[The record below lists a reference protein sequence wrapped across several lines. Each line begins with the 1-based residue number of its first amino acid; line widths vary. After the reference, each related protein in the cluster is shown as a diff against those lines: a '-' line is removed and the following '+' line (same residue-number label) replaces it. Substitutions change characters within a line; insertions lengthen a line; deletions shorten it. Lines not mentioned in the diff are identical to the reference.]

1 MWRCGGGRGGPAG
14 LTGCAS
20 RWLCASRSCSGPR
33 PGVVRR
39 WAWRSA
45 PPCRCRRPIWPGR
58 SPAGRGACCSPR
70 RPSAAPSC
78 GGGGGSSPGCATASP
93 CSRSRHW
100 RDGYGGDRARSEDRE
115 SPGDRRAPGGRVR
128 QGGEPLQVGGPG
140 AQGRP
145 RSEREKHHG
154 RDDARGRMRLL
165 AVHQDRRRGCRCSDG
180 GLARVGGRWLSRD
193 ASHGGAARRR
203 GQPPGRGRMSERL
216 LKGIGVSAGIAVGP
230 AVVVRWTLPEVPHR
244 VVPRSQ
250 VEKEVRRLRA
260 AVKDV
265 KRHIAELKAKAE
277 DRAGVDEA
285 RIFDAHLLM
294 LEDKE
299 FLASVAALI
308 RENHLTAE
316 KAFEFKVLEV
326 RDAWA
331 ATGSPRL
338 KDRLADLSG
347 VAIRVIEHLMHR
359 GSDELWEAITQPSVV
374 VARELGPGLTVQLDR
389 EHVVGL
395 VSEEGTRTSH
405 AAILAHS
412 IGIPA
417 VFGVAGAM
425 QRIEPGTT
433 VVMDGTRGTVLLNPT
448 APEIAEAKARERRRR
463 VGEAFAGEP
472 VVIRTYDL
480 GGDKLPGPFR
490 VQAEG
495 NPQLGWRAIRVCLD
509 RPEIFRTQI
518 RAALRA
524 AAHADIQLMIP
535 LVTRL
540 DEIDRTREMVSEEA
554 TNLKREGVEAAA
566 TVPVGVMVETPAAAV
581 MADRLAAVSDF
592 LSVGTNDLTQYTLVV
607 DRGNARLADRF
618 NAHDP
623 SVVRLLKMVVD
634 AARPAGTPARRSG
647 RAAAEPLPA
656 FLLLGLGYDTLSV
669 APPKLT
675 IVKWMVR
682 QGSVGRARVAAG

>member
-1 MWRCGGGRGGPAG
+1 
-14 LTGCAS
+14 
-20 RWLCASRSCSGPR
+20 
-33 PGVVRR
+33 
-39 WAWRSA
+39 
-45 PPCRCRRPIWPGR
+45 
-58 SPAGRGACCSPR
+58 
-70 RPSAAPSC
+70 
-78 GGGGGSSPGCATASP
+78 
-93 CSRSRHW
+93 
-100 RDGYGGDRARSEDRE
+100 
-115 SPGDRRAPGGRVR
+115 
-128 QGGEPLQVGGPG
+128 
-140 AQGRP
+140 
-145 RSEREKHHG
+145 
-154 RDDARGRMRLL
+154 
-165 AVHQDRRRGCRCSDG
+165 
-180 GLARVGGRWLSRD
+180 
-193 ASHGGAARRR
+193 
-203 GQPPGRGRMSERL
+203 MSERL

-299 FLASVAALI
+299 FLSSVAELI

-316 KAFEFKVLEV
+316 KAFEFKALEM
-326 RDAWA
+326 RDTWM

-347 VAIRVIEHLMHR
+347 VVIRVIEHLMHR
-359 GSDELWEAITQPSVV
+359 GVDELWEGITQPSVV
-374 VARELGPGLTVQLDR
+374 VAKELGPGLTVQLDR

-425 QRIEPGTT
+425 QRIEPGTM
-433 VVMDGTRGTVLLNPT
+433 VVMDGTRGIVLLNPT

-463 VGEAFAGEP
+463 ELASQLEEVVEQPAVTTDGVRIVLRGNVDLPDEIRPAQEHRAEGVGLLRTEFLITSHTTLPTEDEQADYFRRVGVAFAGHP

-509 RPEIFRTQI
+509 RPEIFRTQL

-524 AAHADIQLMIP
+524 AAHADIQVMIP
-535 LVTRL
+535 LVTLL
-540 DEIDRTREMVSEEA
+540 DEVDRTRAMVSEEA
-554 TNLKREGVEAAA
+554 ANLTREGVEAAPS
-566 TVPVGVMVETPAAAV
+566 VPVGVMVETPAAAV

-592 LSVGTNDLTQYTLVV
+592 LSVGTNDLTQYTLAV

-618 NAHDP
+618 NPHDP
-623 SVVRLLKMVVD
+623 SVLRLLKLVAD
-634 AARPAGTPARRSG
+634 AARAAGKPASVCGEMAS
-647 RAAAEPLPA
+647 EPLLA
-656 FLLLGLGYDTLSV
+656 FLLIGLGYETLSV
-669 APPKLT
+669 APPALPL
-675 IVKWMVR
+675 VKWTVR
-682 QGSVGRARVAAG
+682 QVGAACARAAAEQALAARTAAAVLDLARKALAEAVDLKLLDPDARLPAGRRAASLNV